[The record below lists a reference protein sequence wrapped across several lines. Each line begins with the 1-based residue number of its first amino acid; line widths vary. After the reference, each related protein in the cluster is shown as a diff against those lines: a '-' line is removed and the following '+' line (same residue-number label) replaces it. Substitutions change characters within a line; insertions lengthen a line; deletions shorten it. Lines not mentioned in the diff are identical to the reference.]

1 MRSHW
6 QQLQPVRRP
15 QPYYSIYLVQT
26 LADKVY
32 AKQSQNGHALTDE
45 RKKKNYV
52 EFWNIISPRDP
63 YRLVLSE
70 MRDRLYHTREI
81 LHHALVQPKYV

>member
-1 MRSHW
+1 M
-6 QQLQPVRRP
+6 
-15 QPYYSIYLVQT
+15 QT